1 MKKYELRALI
11 KRLDN
16 ELFEARNEIDRL
28 RKTQSELK
36 FASVTYGDATAPVP
50 YIVIERD
57 GKRYGFGLCELDER
71 YFVRIHRGVA

>member
-28 RKTQSELK
+28 RKTQSEFE
-36 FASVTYGDATAPVP
+36 FANVTYGNDATPVP
-50 YIVIERD
+50 YIVIERN
-57 GKRYGFGLCELDER
+57 GKRYGFNLYELDER
-71 YFVRIHRGVA
+71 YFVK